1 MKKSLKKLTGIV
13 MIGVLALGALTGC
26 GSQKASAAKDITIG
40 VCAGPYGDMVKKA
53 IAPSLEKKGY
63 QIIGERS
70 SVIMY
75 CRIRPWQTVRSMQ
88 I

>member
-40 VCAGPYGDMVKKA
+40 VCAGPYGTG
-53 IAPSLEKKGY
+53 EKK
-63 QIIGERS
+63 RS
-70 SVIMY
+70 RLLWRKRDTKY
-75 CRIRPWQTVRSMQ
+75 R
-88 I
+88 

>member
-40 VCAGPYGDMVKKA
+40 VCAGPYGDMVKK
-53 IAPSLEKKGY
+53 
-63 QIIGERS
+63 RS
-70 SVIMY
+70 RLLWRKRDTKY
-75 CRIRPWQTVRSMQ
+75 R
-88 I
+88 